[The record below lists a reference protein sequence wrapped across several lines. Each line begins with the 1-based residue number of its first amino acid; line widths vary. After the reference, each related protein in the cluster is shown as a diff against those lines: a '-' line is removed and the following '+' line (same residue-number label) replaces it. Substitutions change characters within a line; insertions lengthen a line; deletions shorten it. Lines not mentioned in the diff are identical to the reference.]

1 MRMVW
6 GTLMVVVSCVVATG
20 AEVLFPGGRAVDNLI
35 ETAVREG
42 KIPGAVVVVGHNG
55 QIVYQKAYGQ
65 RALIPAPEP
74 MTLDTIFDCAS
85 LTKIVATTSSVM
97 VLYEEG
103 KVDLSA
109 KVTDYLPEFQNG
121 SSDITIRDLMT
132 HYSGLQ
138 PDLVL
143 APEWSGYDTG
153 IQKALSDPPA
163 GPHQTKFVYS
173 DINFELM
180 GEIVRRVSGQPL
192 DEFARDHVFLALGMT
207 ETTFR
212 PPAAWIPRI
221 APTEELAPGQLLRG
235 TVHDPTARYM
245 GGVAGHAGLFSTAA
259 DLSRFCQMMLDRG
272 GKLFQPET
280 IALFTSPQT
289 PAGAKDVRGLG
300 WDIDSKYSGNRG
312 ELFPAGKSFGHT
324 GFTGTSMWIDPASQT
339 YVLLLANSVHP
350 KVGKNITPLRKGV
363 ATAVAAAVG
372 YGTEHAANVWTG
384 LDVLEASQFSLLA
397 GKRVGLITNQTGIDS
412 QGRRNIDVMLKAG
425 VRLTAVFSTEHGF
438 LGVEDQPNVA
448 GMIDKVTGIHVFSIF
463 TDKTQRPTTKM
474 LRGVDVVVFDIQDVG
489 ARYYTYATAMAYA
502 MEECAKNAKPFIV
515 LDRPDPIT
523 GYHVE
528 GPVLDPKNESFVGY
542 FPMPIRHGM
551 TLGELARMF
560 NSENKIAADLTIV
573 PMTGWQRSDWFD
585 ATGQRWVNPSPNL
598 RSLPAAVLYPGVAML
613 EYSEDYSVGRGT
625 DTPFEVIG
633 AKWLNGNKLADYLN
647 ARDIPGVRAY
657 PISMKPASSHLA
669 GTEIDGVR
677 FVVTDRDDVD
687 SELLGLEV
695 AGALIKLYPGKIKLD
710 VNRRLIGSDQ
720 VISRLE
726 KGDDPRDI
734 CRDDEAELYKFLETR
749 QGYLLYQ

>member
-1 MRMVW
+1 
-6 GTLMVVVSCVVATG
+6 
-20 AEVLFPGGRAVDNLI
+20 
-35 ETAVREG
+35 
-42 KIPGAVVVVGHNG
+42 
-55 QIVYQKAYGQ
+55 
-65 RALIPAPEP
+65 
-74 MTLDTIFDCAS
+74 
-85 LTKIVATTSSVM
+85 
-97 VLYEEG
+97 
-103 KVDLSA
+103 
-109 KVTDYLPEFQNG
+109 
-121 SSDITIRDLMT
+121 
-132 HYSGLQ
+132 
-138 PDLVL
+138 
-143 APEWSGYDTG
+143 
-153 IQKALSDPPA
+153 
-163 GPHQTKFVYS
+163 
-173 DINFELM
+173 
-180 GEIVRRVSGQPL
+180 
-192 DEFARDHVFLALGMT
+192 
-207 ETTFR
+207 
-212 PPAAWIPRI
+212 
-221 APTEELAPGQLLRG
+221 
-235 TVHDPTARYM
+235 
-245 GGVAGHAGLFSTAA
+245 
-259 DLSRFCQMMLDRG
+259 
-272 GKLFQPET
+272 
-280 IALFTSPQT
+280 
-289 PAGAKDVRGLG
+289 
-300 WDIDSKYSGNRG
+300 
-312 ELFPAGKSFGHT
+312 
-324 GFTGTSMWIDPASQT
+324 
-339 YVLLLANSVHP
+339 
-350 KVGKNITPLRKGV
+350 
-363 ATAVAAAVG
+363 
-372 YGTEHAANVWTG
+372 
-384 LDVLEASQFSLLA
+384 
-397 GKRVGLITNQTGIDS
+397 
-412 QGRRNIDVMLKAG
+412 
-425 VRLTAVFSTEHGF
+425 
-438 LGVEDQPNVA
+438 
-448 GMIDKVTGIHVFSIF
+448 
-463 TDKTQRPTTKM
+463 
-474 LRGVDVVVFDIQDVG
+474 
-489 ARYYTYATAMAYA
+489 
-502 MEECAKNAKPFIV
+502 V